1 MSTFWWGV
9 VVYIIGLIIT
19 PFILYY
25 EECKLYVEKRDNG
38 LLKGWENDFDAYME
52 EQDDFFLPTI
62 FWPISFVVA
71 IFIFIDIG
79 IHKILTQIQNKTGV
93 DK

>member
-9 VVYIIGLIIT
+9 VVYVIGLIIT

-25 EECKLYVEKRDNG
+25 EECKFYVEKRDNG

-52 EQDDFFLPTI
+52 EKDDFFFPTI
-62 FWPISFVVA
+62 FWPILLVFA

-79 IHKILTQIQNKTGV
+79 VHKILTQIRNKTGV

>member
-25 EECKLYVEKRDNG
+25 EG
-38 LLKGWENDFDAYME
+38 
-52 EQDDFFLPTI
+52 
-62 FWPISFVVA
+62 SFVYYKA
-71 IFIFIDIG
+71 KAFD
-79 IHKILTQIQNKTGV
+79 TTGTAGRLYT
-93 DK
+93 